1 MKNCFFCHDEDCPHS
16 GIDGCWGED
25 CLDINDDS
33 IQLEDIEDCEDMED
47 EGC

>member
-1 MKNCFFCHDEDCPHS
+1 MMNCFFCHADCPKA

-25 CLDINDDS
+25 CLDINDGP
-33 IQLEDIEDCEDMED
+33 IQPEDIEDFEDMED

>member
-1 MKNCFFCHDEDCPHS
+1 MKNCFFCHADCPYA

-25 CLDINDDS
+25 CLDINDGGP
-33 IQLEDIEDCEDMED
+33 IEPEDVEDCEDMED

>member
-1 MKNCFFCHDEDCPHS
+1 MKNCFFCHADCPYA

-25 CLDINDDS
+25 CLDINDGP
-33 IQLEDIEDCEDMED
+33 IQPEDIEDCEDMED